1 MLLVAILVDRSG
13 GWLLRKPMVVL
24 SLASALLV
32 ALALPALPATPPP
45 DVHIEVET
53 SLLGAPSPF
62 VASE

>member
-1 MLLVAILVDRSG
+1 
-13 GWLLRKPMVVL
+13 MVVP
-24 SLASALLV
+24 SLASALVV
-32 ALALPALPATPPP
+32 ALALPALPATPPS